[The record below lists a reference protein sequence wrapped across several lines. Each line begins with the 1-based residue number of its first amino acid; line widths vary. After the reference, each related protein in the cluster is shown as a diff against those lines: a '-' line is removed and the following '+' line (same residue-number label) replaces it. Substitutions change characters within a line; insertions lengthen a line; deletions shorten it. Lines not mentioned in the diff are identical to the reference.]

1 MSINN
6 EFIEI
11 TNQNGVKM
19 KLEISW
25 ENDVW
30 AWVDTFKV
38 ILKWLGFAEVTIEK
52 AFGKNNE
59 S

>member
-1 MSINN
+1 MNINN
-6 EFIEI
+6 EFIEV

-19 KLEISW
+19 TLEVSW
-25 ENDVW
+25 EDDIW

-52 AFGKNNE
+52 ALGKE
-59 S
+59 E